1 MESTYGVAWNLVTR
15 LATPSAVTSDDG
27 IKSKAAPAEADQK
40 RTCVKAGEVDAV
52 SCPPSHSP
60 TCTPQNPPR
69 TGPNPER
76 ACTCR
81 SCTTTPISLP
91 TTTVSS
97 TVSASSTT
105 TTTTA
110 SRTPPAVSGLAY
122 QGCYLDSADTRTLGF
137 FVGANGNTMTP
148 TLCSSLCTSS
158 GYAYAGIEYG
168 DEVSR
173 LQSCRMHP
181 C

>member
-1 MESTYGVAWNLVTR
+1 MNVA
-15 LATPSAVTSDDG
+15 G
-27 IKSKAAPAEADQK
+27 KQAALSSCAMPCAGNASE
-40 RTCVKAGEVDAV
+40 TCGAGNFLNVY
-52 SCPPSHSP
+52 
-60 TCTPQNPPR
+60 QYN
-69 TGPNPER
+69 G
-76 ACTCR
+76 
-81 SCTTTPISLP
+81 TTPIALP

-105 TTTTA
+105 TTTSA
-110 SRTPPAVSGLAY
+110 SGTPPAVSGLAY

-148 TLCSSLCTSS
+148 TLCSSLCAAS

-173 LQSCRMHP
+173 PQSFRMHP